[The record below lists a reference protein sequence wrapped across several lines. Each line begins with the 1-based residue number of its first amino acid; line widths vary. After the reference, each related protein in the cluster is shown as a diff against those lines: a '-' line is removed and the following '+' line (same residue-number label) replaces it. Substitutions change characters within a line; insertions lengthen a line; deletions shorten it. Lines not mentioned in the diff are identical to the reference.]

1 MGTENRETEL
11 VTVYVTY
18 GMLRANVIHGLL
30 TSAGIPSMLSY
41 EAAGPA
47 IGVTIDG
54 LGKVEIRVPS
64 VWAKEAR
71 ELLAA
76 DPAPDDDIPET
87 VA

>member
-1 MGTENRETEL
+1 MTTENRGTDL

-30 TSAGIPSMLSY
+30 QSAGIPSMLSY

-47 IGVTIDG
+47 IGVMIDG
-54 LGKVEIRVPS
+54 LGKVEVKVPAT
-64 VWAKEAR
+64 WAQEAR

-76 DPAPDDDIPET
+76 EPDADAEET
-87 VA
+87 AS

>member
-1 MGTENRETEL
+1 MTTEHRGSDL

-30 TSAGIPSMLSY
+30 QSAGIPSMLAY

-47 IGVTIDG
+47 IGMMIDG
-54 LGKVEIRVPS
+54 LGKVEVKVPAI
-64 VWAKEAR
+64 WAQEAR

-76 DPAPDDDIPET
+76 EPDEDAEDT
-87 VA
+87 AS